1 MTENGERKERSS
13 GISRRDLCVGV
24 GCAAAMLAL
33 GGVRYLP
40 STALVRPPGGQDES
54 LLASACV
61 RCQKCYEICPHHVIV
76 PSHIENGIMQMRTP
90 TMDFSESWCD
100 FCAERNGG
108 EPLCAKTCP
117 TGALSLPAGSTAE
130 KTIIGKAVI
139 KKEWCLAYKLIGCKF
154 CYDACPYGAME
165 LDENGRPYVI
175 EEKCNGCGAC
185 ESACVSLSNGSISD
199 GATSRA
205 IIVKAVE

>member
-1 MTENGERKERSS
+1 MTEKEEREERSS
-13 GISRRDLCVGV
+13 GISRRDLCVGA

-90 TMDFSESWCD
+90 TMDFSENWCD
-100 FCAERNGG
+100 FCAEHNGG

-130 KTIIGKAVI
+130 KTIIGKAAI

>member
-1 MTENGERKERSS
+1 MTENGEREERSS

-76 PSHIENGIMQMRTP
+76 PSRIEDGVMQMRTP
-90 TMDFSESWCD
+90 TMDFSENWCD
-100 FCAERNGG
+100 FCAEHNEGN
-108 EPLCAKTCP
+108 PLCAKTCP